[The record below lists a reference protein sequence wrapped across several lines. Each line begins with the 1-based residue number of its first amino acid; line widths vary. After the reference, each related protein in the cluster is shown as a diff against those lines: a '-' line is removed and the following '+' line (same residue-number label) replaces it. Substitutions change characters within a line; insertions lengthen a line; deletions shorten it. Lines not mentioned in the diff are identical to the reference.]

1 MVLDIITYALCRK
14 NGGGGGG
21 DNTHF
26 IGTTT
31 TAITDG
37 ATTNPITVDGKSY
50 TAVKGDIIIYDGTEF
65 IFDGSAWQSFG
76 GTMDA
81 QPTQNSAKAVTSD
94 GVYRYTAGQREYVND
109 TLKGE
114 IFNTYSG
121 NGKNIASGT
130 RSHAEGFR
138 TKASDNYSHAEGF
151 STTASGESSHAEG
164 FDTEAWGA
172 YSHAEGRATDAHAA
186 YSHVSG
192 WGTRANTAASTVI
205 GTYNV
210 IDGTRSVDPK
220 HLFIVGN
227 GLDDNNRSNI
237 LEVSDTYLNLNGVFK
252 QNGQVIDF
260 TTLGDEIIEMSDIEY
275 DALATKD
282 PDKVYFVY
290 EAEEDNRS
298 IICKD
303 SNGNWKYTTTIIGT
317 TASNITGNVTAEES
331 TVTTPPTPG
340 FDYWYG
346 NVVFRTETPEKTVY
360 HSMFYFSNNGRAGMR
375 DTASG
380 DGAPDAY
387 FELGTNGSITY
398 HPTPSGSPVS
408 GLYVFS
414 SSHRVSGDTIEF
426 NVNSKSNGFKR
437 IYMGDELYATLNPTP
452 IEEVS
457 TITATTTEQSITFT
471 EDCDY
476 VWFRNLGDN
485 DCYVSNHSNILIGAD
500 DVAIVKAGGGTR
512 IAVPVNKTVYI
523 KSAQDISV
531 VEVHGQNSECAPFK
545 PSGGTPNEYIKDAT
559 INSSTGSL
567 TLTKKDGTTVILP
580 VSSVPAE
587 NSTTLINSDGIY
599 RNTAGKRY
607 YVQGSHAGGEIFN
620 CYMGN
625 GENIASGA
633 YSHAEGWM
641 TTASNDEAHAE
652 GYSTIASGVYSHA
665 EGELTTSSGNASHAE
680 GWSTTASGNF
690 SHTEGNNT
698 SAIGAASHAGGEHT
712 IANTEASTV
721 IGRYNVADGTSS
733 SDPKH
738 LLIVGNGLT
747 DNNRSNILEVSST
760 YLNVN
765 GDIKKN
771 GVALGSLAMKSSA
784 SGTAVTTV
792 GTLPSLTYDSTT
804 ESFTFS
810 AGTLPTTGTVTVS

>member
-1 MVLDIITYALCRK
+1 MDIITYALCRK

-31 TAITDG
+31 TVITDG
-37 ATTNPITVDGKSY
+37 ATTNPITVDGESY
-50 TAVKGDIIIYDGTEF
+50 TAVKGDIVIYDGTEF

-76 GTMDA
+76 GTMDT
-81 QPTQNSAKAVTSD
+81 QPTKDSAKAVTSD
-94 GVYRYTAGQREYVND
+94 GVYRYTAGQKEYSNN

-114 IFNTYSG
+114 IFNSYSG
-121 NGKNIASGT
+121 NAKNIASGIC
-130 RSHAEGFR
+130 SHAEGFK

-260 TTLGDEIIEMSDIEY
+260 STLGDEIVEMSDIEY
-275 DALATKD
+275 NALTTKD

-290 EAEEDNRS
+290 EAVEDNRT
-298 IICKD
+298 ITAYD
-303 SNGNWKYTTTIIGT
+303 SNGDFMYTMTMYGCA
-317 TASNITGNVTAEES
+317 ASGRSLNSKT
-331 TVTTPPTPG
+331 TTPPTITAPDRFG
-340 FDYWYG
+340 SGAFIFEVTFADGNTYYFNSLFFDG
-346 NVVFRTETPEKTVY
+346 RTGY
-360 HSMFYFSNNGRAGMR
+360 SISNN
-375 DTASG
+375 TAHVS
-380 DGAPDAY
+380 DAY
-387 FELGTNGSITY
+387 GSNLFFAINGNRFTLMSAPNVAWVSSIHIDGYDESSFELAIT
-398 HPTPSGSPVS
+398 PKP
-408 GLYVFS
+408 
-414 SSHRVSGDTIEF
+414 
-426 NVNSKSNGFKR
+426 NGFKR
-437 IYMGDELYATLNPTP
+437 IYKGDELYATLNPTP

-512 IAVPVNKTVYI
+512 IAVPANKTVYI
-523 KSAQDISV
+523 KSAQGTSV
-531 VEVHGQNSECAPFK
+531 VEVHGQNSEYAPYK

-559 INSSTGSL
+559 INSTTGSL
-567 TLTKKDGTTVILP
+567 TLTKKDGTTVVLTMDSAP
-580 VSSVPAE
+580 TEDSV
-587 NSTTLINSDGIY
+587 NSITSDGVY
-599 RNTAGKRY
+599 RHTAGQRE
-607 YVQGSHAGGEIFN
+607 YVNNALKGEIFN
-620 CYMGN
+620 TYSGQLKN
-625 GENIASGA
+625 VASGDSSHA
-633 YSHAEGWM
+633 EGLSTTASGTGSHAEGGHTVASNEGSHAEGASTVASGQYSHAEGVR
-641 TTASNDEAHAE
+641 AEAI
-652 GYSTIASGVYSHA
+652 GF
-665 EGELTTSSGNASHAE
+665 ASHA
-680 GWSTTASGNF
+680 SG
-690 SHTEGNNT
+690 
-698 SAIGAASHAGGEHT
+698 IHT
-712 IANTEASTV
+712 IANTSASTV
-721 IGRYNVADGTSS
+721 VGRYNVLDGTSEN
-733 SDPKH
+733 DPKH
-738 LLIVGNGLT
+738 LLIVGNGT
-747 DNNRSNILEVSST
+747 AFDSRSNILEVSDS
-760 YLNVN
+760 YMNLNGTLKIN
-765 GDIKKN
+765 NTAI
-771 GVALGSLAMKSSA
+771 GSLAMKSSA